1 MTIYNLGS
9 INADHLYEVPHLPR
23 PGETLSAN
31 SFFIGLGGKGINQ
44 SVAAARAGSKVVHIG
59 AVGPD
64 GGWAI
69 DQVAGY
75 GIDTQFIS
83 TVESPTGHAIVNV
96 DPDGENAIVI
106 FSGAN
111 SCQNIDQINKAL
123 GGAGAGDILLLQ
135 NETTLQADTAKLAHE
150 RGMKIIYSAAPF
162 SVEAVKAVMSY
173 ITVLMMNQIESEQ
186 LSVGLETD
194 LANLP
199 VEEIVVTKG
208 VKGADWLQPK
218 TGQTAHAPSF
228 PVVAVDTTAAGD
240 TFAGFFVAGIDQGQG
255 VQDAM
260 TLASAAAALKVTRK
274 GTAEAIPSRAE
285 VDGFLKENQA

>member
-9 INADHLYEVPHLPR
+9 INADHLYAVPHLPR

-31 SFFIGLGGKGINQ
+31 SFFTGLGGKGINQ

-69 DQVAGY
+69 DQIAGY
-75 GIDTQFIS
+75 GIDTQFIR
-83 TVESPTGHAIVNV
+83 TVETPTGHAIVNV
-96 DPDGENAIVI
+96 DQDGENAIVV

-111 SCQNIDQINKAL
+111 SCQNVDQINKVLNTAD
-123 GGAGAGDILLLQ
+123 ASDILLLQ
-135 NETTLQADTAKLAHE
+135 NETTLQVDAAKRAHE
-150 RGMKIIYSAAPF
+150 RGMKVIYSAAPF
-162 SVEAVKAVMSY
+162 CVEAVKAVLSY
-173 ITVLMMNQIESEQ
+173 TTVLMMNQVESEQ
-186 LSVGLETD
+186 LCAGLEAD

-199 VEEIVVTKG
+199 VEEIIVTKG
-208 VKGADWLQPK
+208 SEGADWLQPK
-218 TGQTAHAPSF
+218 TGQVSHTPSF

-240 TFAGFFVAGIDQGQG
+240 TFAGFFAAGIDQGQS

-274 GTAEAIPSRAE
+274 GTADAIPSRAE
-285 VDGFLKENQA
+285 VDGFLKENRS